1 MPLDG
6 HSYLISQ
13 GWSGLGTG
21 LRQDSIIRPLAIPQK
36 RTLSGLGKDRDEAF
50 PFWDHLFSVA
60 AKTIQVKLPKDDDD
74 SSSDEPNSLPSPN
87 TQLLDRT
94 STGILSNKAPKH
106 GTLASASASASGSAT
121 PTMTPLSSLN
131 LLTKAKREAAKRTLY
146 SRFFRGPV
154 LGLDS
159 DLKVPDTDLNLV
171 AGLPSTTK
179 KNKTKD
185 ASEWDTVC
193 ITSTVSKNSGRTP
206 MGIAKIRFVDAK
218 GAAILESKKSK
229 VQDGKRKWDDVD
241 EGCDVIEES
250 RERKRGERKMRK
262 EQQEAEKKEK
272 KAKKR
277 AEKQKK
283 RAEEKQARP
292 KEVGELEQKKL
303 KKRKCSDG
311 TSSKPTSA
319 IDSSTTDETNDGYL
333 RPEEKKRGQKEKIRD
348 QKQCKHRICECKRTK
363 RAAIASK
370 PDAGVDMSK
379 HPNLD
384 PATSELDEPKPK
396 KKKKRKSEVQ

>member
-1 MPLDG
+1 
-6 HSYLISQ
+6 
-13 GWSGLGTG
+13 
-21 LRQDSIIRPLAIPQK
+21 
-36 RTLSGLGKDRDEAF
+36 
-50 PFWDHLFSVA
+50 
-60 AKTIQVKLPKDDDD
+60 
-74 SSSDEPNSLPSPN
+74 
-87 TQLLDRT
+87 
-94 STGILSNKAPKH
+94 
-106 GTLASASASASGSAT
+106 
-121 PTMTPLSSLN
+121 
-131 LLTKAKREAAKRTLY
+131 
-146 SRFFRGPV
+146 
-154 LGLDS
+154 
-159 DLKVPDTDLNLV
+159 
-171 AGLPSTTK
+171 
-179 KNKTKD
+179 
-185 ASEWDTVC
+185 
-193 ITSTVSKNSGRTP
+193 

-262 EQQEAEKKEK
+262 EQLEAEKKEK

-292 KEVGELEQKKL
+292 KEVGELEQKKPKKRN

-396 KKKKRKSEVQ
+396 KKKKRKSEVW

>member
-1 MPLDG
+1 
-6 HSYLISQ
+6 
-13 GWSGLGTG
+13 
-21 LRQDSIIRPLAIPQK
+21 
-36 RTLSGLGKDRDEAF
+36 
-50 PFWDHLFSVA
+50 
-60 AKTIQVKLPKDDDD
+60 
-74 SSSDEPNSLPSPN
+74 
-87 TQLLDRT
+87 
-94 STGILSNKAPKH
+94 
-106 GTLASASASASGSAT
+106 
-121 PTMTPLSSLN
+121 
-131 LLTKAKREAAKRTLY
+131 
-146 SRFFRGPV
+146 
-154 LGLDS
+154 
-159 DLKVPDTDLNLV
+159 
-171 AGLPSTTK
+171 
-179 KNKTKD
+179 
-185 ASEWDTVC
+185 
-193 ITSTVSKNSGRTP
+193 
-206 MGIAKIRFVDAK
+206 
-218 GAAILESKKSK
+218 
-229 VQDGKRKWDDVD
+229 
-241 EGCDVIEES
+241 
-250 RERKRGERKMRK
+250 MRK

-396 KKKKRKSEVQ
+396 KKKRKSEV